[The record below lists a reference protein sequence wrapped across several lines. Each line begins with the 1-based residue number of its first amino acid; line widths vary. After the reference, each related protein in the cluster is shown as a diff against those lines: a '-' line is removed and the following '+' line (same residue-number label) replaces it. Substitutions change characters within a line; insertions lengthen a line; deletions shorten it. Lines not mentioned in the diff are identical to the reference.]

1 MKRGIA
7 GLLISC
13 LILQTPLGVLRAEEM
28 NKEIVQTAVEEYSQS
43 SDSKSVSGTLEV
55 VLESVLGEID
65 YNRDFQVSLKKAGS
79 SIVGEP
85 ETFQFSDSKGIGNV
99 SFEELESG
107 NYTVSITA
115 NGFEEYTQDIQINAF
130 AKNQIYVLTGYSEG
144 RHDEENAHSGAMKF
158 GDVNGDSIID
168 ASDMEQIIDAIE
180 SEGASANS
188 STDLNRDGKVD
199 EADLKWFSQSYER
212 ENVTSSIMT
221 TISKEAIEPQVDE
234 NTVIVGDANIESILG
249 ESGENVT
256 FKPAN
261 EERISIENPVVLN
274 FTLGGASD

>member
-115 NGFEEYTQDIQINAF
+115 NGF
-130 AKNQIYVLTGYSEG
+130 
-144 RHDEENAHSGAMKF
+144 
-158 GDVNGDSIID
+158 
-168 ASDMEQIIDAIE
+168 
-180 SEGASANS
+180 
-188 STDLNRDGKVD
+188 
-199 EADLKWFSQSYER
+199 
-212 ENVTSSIMT
+212 
-221 TISKEAIEPQVDE
+221 
-234 NTVIVGDANIESILG
+234 
-249 ESGENVT
+249 
-256 FKPAN
+256 
-261 EERISIENPVVLN
+261 
-274 FTLGGASD
+274 